1 MNAGSRSS
9 RFVRM
14 PNLKYLPNGRFRA
27 KSNVSWVYC
36 VAGVMDASDT
46 LRQRDADTRS
56 MNDGHGLQMH
66 RRFQN
71 GLALLV
77 LVNLFGCG
85 TLTPSAPAP
94 DVVLVFNVN
103 EPAEAIAPDEAP
115 TFASAPIAATIEG
128 KSGSHAATI
137 LALDDGE
144 LLAGWYSYEGP
155 HELDG
160 SAVYLARRRI
170 GASAWDPPILHR
182 ATAGGIGNPV
192 LYAEGDRVW
201 LFQAVVAG
209 GWSTSSIEFQVSDDR
224 GLTWSSPFRI
234 AGPLGSNVH
243 APPLRTR
250 DGRLLLPAYD
260 DLLQRC
266 LFFTSSDGLSWELN
280 SVVATPWPHQAI
292 QPAAVAYWSA
302 LHYWNMTEQVPHT
315 VFVQSTRRKRP
326 VEVLGMRFRFVTV
339 SQARFFGVARRTLDG
354 KPIYVTDR
362 EKTLL
367 DVAARP
373 DLSGG
378 VKQLAQALRAA
389 CADPSSGASGRS
401 LDWARLDDYL
411 ARWGGGVVVKRLGY
425 LVEALSLPVPDLD
438 RRLER
443 WQGLLSKGISL
454 LEPAAQAKGPVVTRW
469 RIRVNVAVTAPER
482 NAR

>member
-1 MNAGSRSS
+1 MNAGGRSS
-9 RFVRM
+9 RFAGM

-27 KSNVSWVYC
+27 KSNVSWAYC
-36 VAGVMDASDT
+36 VAGVMNGSDT

-182 ATAGGIGNPV
+182 TTAGGIGNPV

-292 QPAAVAYWSA
+292 QPASVVLESGRLLAVMRNVGKGWLWVMASDDGGTRWSEPGDSGFPNPASPAALLRLSQGYLLMVYNDSDTQRRPLSVALSADDGRTWPYRRVLADGESTYSYPAVAQA
-302 LHYWNMTEQVPHT
+302 PD
-315 VFVQSTRRKRP
+315 
-326 VEVLGMRFRFVTV
+326 GMIH
-339 SQARFFGVARRTLDG
+339 VAYSHG
-354 KPIYVTDR
+354 R
-362 EKTLL
+362 EHIEH
-367 DVAARP
+367 A
-373 DLSGG
+373 SFN
-378 VKQLAQALRAA
+378 LA
-389 CADPSSGASGRS
+389 
-401 LDWARLDDYL
+401 W
-411 ARWGGGVVVKRLGY
+411 V
-425 LVEALSLPVPDLD
+425 VEA
-438 RRLER
+438 
-443 WQGLLSKGISL
+443 
-454 LEPAAQAKGPVVTRW
+454 GPLQ
-469 RIRVNVAVTAPER
+469 
-482 NAR
+482 